1 MKQGISVVVCCYNS
15 EKRVSNTLSHLL
27 NQNIDNV
34 DWEIILVDNA
44 SKDSTAAVATQ
55 ILSAKLPVEKFKIV
69 IAEQPGLSN
78 ARKKGYLT
86 SQYNYLLFCDDDN
99 WLNEDYLQL
108 AFNTMEQNKHI
119 GILGGMG
126 EAIFECKKPDWFDTY
141 QINFAVGSQSK
152 EVAKISIVET
162 VYGAGFVVRKEIFE
176 RLDAICFQS
185 LLSDRKGND
194 LMSGGDTELCYV
206 TRYVG
211 YEIAY
216 STSLQFK
223 HLMPNERM
231 NWSYMKRLYYGF
243 GRMRVYTNAYQILE
257 TTNFIPGQN
266 LRLPLWLDK
275 YLHLI
280 KQLGYFLPLVVFKLN
295 EEGNDT
301 VLRYYA
307 LRGELK
313 ELRTLKEGYSEV
325 FEKIISLKKRIK
337 EYKSVA
343 H

>member
-15 EKRVSNTLSHLL
+15 EKRLSNTLSHLL
-27 NQNIDNV
+27 NQHIDTV

-55 ILSAKLPVEKFKIV
+55 ILSAKLPREKFKIV

-119 GILGGMG
+119 GILGGKG
-126 EAIFECKKPDWFDTY
+126 EAIFEGAKPDWFDTY

-152 EVAKISIVET
+152 EVAKISITET
-162 VYGAGFVVRKEIFE
+162 VYGAGFVIRKEIFE
-176 RLDAICFQS
+176 RLDAIGFQS

-194 LMSGGDTELCYV
+194 LMSGGDTELCYL
-206 TRYVG
+206 TKYWG
-211 YEIAY
+211 YTIAY
-216 STSLQFK
+216 YSSLEFK
-223 HLMPNERM
+223 HLMTDTRM
-231 NWSYMKRLYYGF
+231 NWNYMKRLYYGF
-243 GRMRVYTNAYQILE
+243 GRMRVYSNAYKLLE
-257 TTNFIPGQN
+257 TTNLIPGQD

-275 YLHLI
+275 YFHLL
-280 KQLGYFLPLVVFKLN
+280 KELSYFLPQVIFKLN

-313 ELRTLKEGYSEV
+313 ELRTLKGGYSV
-325 FEKIISLKKRIK
+325 IFKKIISLKKRIT
-337 EYKSVA
+337 EYKSVE